1 MNPTFRQLKIFE
13 SVARLLSYTNAA
25 KELYLSQPAVSMQIK
40 LLEEQAT
47 LPLLEKIG
55 KKIYLTL
62 AGEEVYEYARNM
74 LSQKKD
80 VEETIEQLKDLQTGH
95 LNIAVASTANHFVIR
110 LLAAF
115 EKKYPKI
122 RISLDVTNRSELLKQ
137 LDNNEHDLVI
147 MGQPPQLKQL
157 RFKAFLD
164 NPLVIIAAINHPLAL
179 KQIQKN
185 TSITLNRLSKERFIV
200 REEGSGTRIAS
211 ENFFKDHK
219 IPFNTTMDMS
229 NNRAIKH
236 AVEEGLGLAIVSLH
250 TLEIELRAK
259 SLCIL
264 NIKDF
269 PIIRKWFVVQSKD
282 KRLSPIAK
290 AFKEFLL
297 ENAEHA
303 SIGILKHSNYLPPI

>member
-13 SVARLLSYTNAA
+13 SVARLLSYTKAA

-40 LLEEQAT
+40 LLEEQTT
-47 LPLLEKIG
+47 LPLLERIG
-55 KKIYLTL
+55 KKFYLTT
-62 AGEEVYEYARNM
+62 AGEEVYRYARNTI
-74 LSQKKD
+74 SQKKD
-80 VEETIEQLKDLQTGH
+80 IEETIEQLKDLQTGH

-115 EKKYPKI
+115 EKLYPKI
-122 RISLDVTNRSELLKQ
+122 RISLDVTNRSALLKQ
-137 LDNNEHDLVI
+137 LDNNERDLVI
-147 MGQPPQLKQL
+147 MGQPPHDSQLQSIH
-157 RFKAFLD
+157 FLD
-164 NPLVIIAAINHPLAL
+164 NPLVVIAAPKHPLSL
-179 KQIQKN
+179 KTTQI
-185 TSITLNRLSKERFIV
+185 SLNKLSKERFIV

-211 ENFFKDHK
+211 EKFFKDHQ

-250 TLEIELRAK
+250 TLEIELRAQ
-259 SLCIL
+259 SLRVL

-269 PIIRKWFVVQSKD
+269 PIMRKWYLVESKN

-290 AFKEFLL
+290 EFKSFLL
-297 ENAEHA
+297 QQAEHA
-303 SIGILKHSNYLPPI
+303 MEKLVIEN